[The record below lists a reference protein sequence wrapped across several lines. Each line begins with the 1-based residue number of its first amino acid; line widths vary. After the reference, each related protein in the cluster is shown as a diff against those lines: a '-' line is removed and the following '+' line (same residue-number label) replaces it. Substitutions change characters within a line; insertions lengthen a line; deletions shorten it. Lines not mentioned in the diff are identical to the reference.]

1 MEPKFSPEKSKED
14 KWERAILL
22 ERERPPH
29 PTMIDSL
36 TEVLDKD
43 SALILGDACKVNSKF
58 LIEQAGFQSVDNVD
72 QSPLINDDYYISDKL
87 HNHQVLFGD
96 FDFPENKYDFI
107 YGKSI
112 SFLKPKILEKILIKI
127 KESLKP
133 GGIFTS
139 IWLLP
144 KTTVASHGIW
154 EKETIEKALE
164 KTNFSTVSQKE
175 VFNDIGSLSGKE
187 GVTHYMELILRKSH

>member
-72 QSPLINDDYYISDKL
+72 
-87 HNHQVLFGD
+87 
-96 FDFPENKYDFI
+96 
-107 YGKSI
+107 
-112 SFLKPKILEKILIKI
+112 
-127 KESLKP
+127 
-133 GGIFTS
+133 
-139 IWLLP
+139 
-144 KTTVASHGIW
+144 
-154 EKETIEKALE
+154 
-164 KTNFSTVSQKE
+164 
-175 VFNDIGSLSGKE
+175 
-187 GVTHYMELILRKSH
+187 